1 MSRIIN
7 CILIRH
13 GKTQGNNEG
22 RYIGCRSDEELSP
35 IGIEEIRQIRA
46 GHTSLSS
53 DNIHIRLF
61 SSPLIRA
68 KDTAKLLFPETEIH
82 IAEELKEIDFGS
94 FEGKSYAELNGD
106 PDYQRFIDSS
116 GSIPAPGGESCEEFA
131 KRTMQG
137 LFKCLDYLSKDI
149 ADHNECSVHS
159 FENKNTQKSHEPN
172 APEYPPPDKTPDK
185 DEALTDA
192 KVKET
197 EGKNGAEETAVI
209 VCHGGSIMAIMSTL
223 TGKEFYD
230 FYVNNLGG
238 YELTLEYDFPAVNVV
253 KSRPLT

>member
-1 MSRIIN
+1 MCRTIN

-22 RYIGCRSDEELSP
+22 RYIGCRSDEALSP
-35 IGIEEIRQIRA
+35 VGIEEIRQFKA
-46 GHTSLSS
+46 GHAFLSS

-68 KDTAKLLFPETEIH
+68 KDTAKLLFPEAEIH
-82 IAEELKEIDFGS
+82 VAEELKEIDFGS

-137 LFKCLDYLSKDI
+137 FFKCLDSICVD
-149 ADHNECSVHS
+149 
-159 FENKNTQKSHEPN
+159 EN
-172 APEYPPPDKTPDK
+172 PDK
-185 DEALTDA
+185 DGALTDSE
-192 KVKET
+192 VKET